1 MFDMDS
7 LTIDLPIRDM
17 RKILNKVMKKRKK
30 WALDV
35 LNNMVRAYQW
45 INPLT
50 NEQLIAGF

>member
-1 MFDMDS
+1 MDS